1 MKIENYNEELNLK
14 TENKNKQLRD
24 KHGRAEEHLDNQLKE
39 RESLIKRKSEMKQ
52 IKIETVVETANEILE
67 RRKQ

>member
-1 MKIENYNEELNLK
+1 MKIENYNEELNFK

-39 RESLIKRKSEMKQ
+39 RESLIKRKSEVK
-52 IKIETVVETANEILE
+52 
-67 RRKQ
+67 